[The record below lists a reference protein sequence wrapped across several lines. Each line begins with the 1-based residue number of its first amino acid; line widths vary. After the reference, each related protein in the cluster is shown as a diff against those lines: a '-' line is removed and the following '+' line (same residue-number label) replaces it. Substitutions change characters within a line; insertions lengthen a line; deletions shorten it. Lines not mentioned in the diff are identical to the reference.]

1 MRGGHKPREKCART
15 YSAEGLILPGEPEGR
30 RVLRFVAEARSQ
42 GFFAWLFRF
51 RVDDRTVA
59 TWEPE
64 SGCSLAIEKR
74 LSEGRAVREQSI
86 TFDRE
91 LGLALVTDPKLKDA
105 RFTVG
110 PCVLDVLSAFFVT
123 RLRGVPETGELTLPV
138 FDNGKHYQLGVRFLG
153 RERLDLPGPLG
164 LKVATIVV
172 EPLLLEGTG
181 LFVKQGRLKIWLT
194 DDARRIPVR
203 MRSKVA
209 IGSVSAD
216 LEAYTP
222 AARGAEALPFP
233 RLLAGFLALAPLVVL
248 PGLHDFANLPQS
260 AFVQVGASF
269 LLLLFF
275 CWRPSARVPFGA
287 APFDVPLLAFGL
299 WSAASLLWA
308 HTRYPGAELALGWLA
323 CGVVYGLVS
332 RTALRTED
340 REELLR
346 GVLIAGVVVAA
357 LGLGQQT
364 FGLDLVPQVAPP
376 AGTFANRNVAAG
388 LMVLALPVAIVRFV
402 RAREPRGFA
411 GAALAGA
418 AMAGYLFH
426 TFARSAWLAFA
437 LELIL
442 LGVLGRRLAR
452 GSLDKAKAGVA
463 AAGVALLALL
473 MSVSPQGFRSP
484 ATEVDRLAA
493 PPKVRSVGI
502 RLAVWRDTLAMVRD
516 RPWAGVGL
524 ANLEVYYPAY
534 AHSPRQAHS
543 AMTDPISGV
552 PLQVDQ
558 VHNEYL
564 QVAAELG
571 LVGLGLLAWLGAR
584 AARLAARL
592 VGQAEPETAASVLAA
607 LGGLVGLGVD
617 AFFSF
622 PLHRAIPPLVAAAY
636 LGLLATAASPVGGGE
651 SPAPGPRWR
660 IAAAALALLGVLAWS
675 ERRLR
680 GDHHVLRMLRADAAS
695 EWTRVIEEGAAA
707 RRANPFPT
715 LAPFRVASAHLRRGE
730 PGEAI
735 PPLERIV
742 ADYPY
747 HVGALGNLGIARLD
761 SGDLAGARECFAR
774 VLALVPEDGLS
785 HYNLGLVLER
795 MGHAARA
802 TEELGKAVAADP
814 ENAFYREALRRVTG
828 GAPSP
833 GVH

>member
-1 MRGGHKPREKCART
+1 
-15 YSAEGLILPGEPEGR
+15 
-30 RVLRFVAEARSQ
+30 
-42 GFFAWLFRF
+42 
-51 RVDDRTVA
+51 
-59 TWEPE
+59 
-64 SGCSLAIEKR
+64 
-74 LSEGRAVREQSI
+74 LS
-86 TFDRE
+86 
-91 LGLALVTDPKLKDA
+91 
-105 RFTVG
+105 
-110 PCVLDVLSAFFVT
+110 
-123 RLRGVPETGELTLPV
+123 
-138 FDNGKHYQLGVRFLG
+138 
-153 RERLDLPGPLG
+153 
-164 LKVATIVV
+164 
-172 EPLLLEGTG
+172 
-181 LFVKQGRLKIWLT
+181 
-194 DDARRIPVR
+194 
-203 MRSKVA
+203 
-209 IGSVSAD
+209 
-216 LEAYTP
+216 
-222 AARGAEALPFP
+222 FP

-260 AFVQVGASF
+260 AFVQVGASL

-275 CWRPSARVPFGA
+275 CRRPSASVPFGA

-308 HTRYPGAELALGWLA
+308 HTRYPGAELALAWLA

-332 RTALRTED
+332 RTAFRTED

-346 GVLIAGVVVAA
+346 GVLIAGVVVAGV
-357 LGLGQQT
+357 GLGQQL

-437 LELIL
+437 LELIV

-452 GSLDKAKAGVA
+452 GSLGKAKAGVA
-463 AAGVALLALL
+463 AAAVALVALL

-484 ATEVDRLAA
+484 ATEADRLAPSKA
-493 PPKVRSVGI
+493 RSVGI

-524 ANLEVYYPAY
+524 GNLEVYYP
-534 AHSPRQAHS
+534 

-571 LVGLGLLAWLGAR
+571 LVGLGLLAWLGGR
-584 AARLAARL
+584 AARVAARL
-592 VGQAEPETAASVLAA
+592 VRQAEPETAASVLAA
-607 LGGLVGLGVD
+607 AGGLVGLGVD

-636 LGLLATAASPVGGGE
+636 LGLLATAASPVGGRE
-651 SPAPGPRWR
+651 APAPGPRWR

-680 GDHHVLRMLRADAAS
+680 ADHHVLRMLRADAAS
-695 EWTRVIEEGAAA
+695 EWARVIKEGAAA

-715 LAPFRVASAHLRRGE
+715 LALFRVASAHLRRGE
-730 PGEAI
+730 PGEAV

-774 VLALVPEDGLS
+774 VLALVPDDGLS

-795 MGHAARA
+795 MGYAARA
-802 TEELGKAVAADP
+802 SEELGKAVAADP

-828 GAPSP
+828 GATSP